1 MKVLHIIGG
10 LMMVATVGLI
20 EGGQVPLLPC
30 MMLGIA
36 GGALMIATMK
46 YTGWYYE

>member
-10 LMMVATVGLI
+10 MALVAAVGLA
-20 EGGQVPLLPC
+20 EGGQVPLLNC
-30 MMLGIA
+30 LALAIA